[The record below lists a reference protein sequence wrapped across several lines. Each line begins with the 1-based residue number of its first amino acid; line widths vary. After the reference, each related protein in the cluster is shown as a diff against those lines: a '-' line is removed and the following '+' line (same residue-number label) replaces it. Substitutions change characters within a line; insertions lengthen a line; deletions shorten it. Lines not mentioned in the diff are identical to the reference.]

1 MGIFKYTQLNPVIFG
16 AGAIGCVGEEL
27 AKLGCKKL
35 LFICDPNVVTCG
47 GTVKAEASLKEHNI
61 DFTYWTEVIPD
72 APSTLINRCAEFG
85 IKEGCDAVLGIG
97 GGAGLDL
104 AKGAALLIDLG
115 ETSIEKYLPPPPP
128 TMQPE
133 KVPILLAPTTSGSG
147 SEGTM
152 VSVITDD
159 TTGQKQAVFIHATI
173 GIVDPELTL
182 TCPPSVTAAAG
193 FDVMAHC
200 VESITNKNRN
210 PHSELL
216 ALSALRR
223 VRDNLIECYHN
234 GMNLEARSEMA
245 LASNWAG
252 LAFVDTDI
260 HMGHATCD
268 ALSATCH
275 SPHGV
280 ECAWVTPELL
290 KMMADAVPAEI
301 LKIADAMRVEL
312 TGNETNLEV
321 ATKIGDVIHEMMR
334 ECKIKTIAEYG
345 VTRDQVVSDN
355 CAKLLIDARHLW
367 PKNPV
372 YADRELTVEEA
383 KAFFA
388 NIWDNYQ

>member
-35 LFICDPNVVTCG
+35 LFVCGPNVTKAG
-47 GTVKAEASLKEHNI
+47 NTKKAEESLKANGI
-61 DFTYWTEVIPD
+61 DFIYWNDVKPD
-72 APSTLINRCAEFG
+72 APSTLINNAAAFA
-85 IKEGCDAVLGIG
+85 IKEGCDSVLGIG
-97 GGAGLDL
+97 GGSCMDL
-104 AKGAALLIDLG
+104 AKAVALLLDLK
-115 ETSIEKYLPPPPP
+115 ETKIEKYLPPPPP

-159 TTGQKQAVFIHATI
+159 TTGQKQAIFIHATI
-173 GIVDPELTL
+173 GIIDPELTL
-182 TCPPSVTAAAG
+182 TCPPHVTAQAG

-200 VESITNKNRN
+200 VESITARDRN

-223 VRDNLIECYHN
+223 VRDNLVECYNN
-234 GMNLEARSEMA
+234 GSNLEARSEMA

-260 HMGHATCD
+260 QLGHATCD
-268 ALSATCH
+268 SISATCH
-275 SPHGV
+275 TPHGI

-290 KMMADAVPAEI
+290 KLMADYVPVEI
-301 LKIADAMRVEL
+301 KKIAEAMRVEL
-312 TGNETNLEV
+312 TGKETNLEV
-321 ATKIGDVIHEMMR
+321 AEKIGDVIHDMMHQ
-334 ECKIKTIAEYG
+334 CQVKTLAGYG
-345 VTRDQVVSDN
+345 ATKEQVV
-355 CAKLLIDARHLW
+355 AGAPLIVAARHLW
-367 PKNPV
+367 PKCPV
-372 YADRELTVEEA
+372 YVDKELTVEDAAKFLEA
-383 KAFFA
+383 
-388 NIWDNYQ
+388 IWDGYKG